1 MIVRNLLLAG
11 AFINETTPQKQT
23 PLHLA
28 ALHDHSTLSSIFLE
42 NNINFD
48 ALDNNLNNALHVA
61 VKVGYNVLAYVIL
74 TMS

>member
-28 ALHDHSTLSSIFLE
+28 ALHDHPSLASIFLE
-42 NNINFD
+42 NNMNFD

-61 VKVGYNVLAYVIL
+61 VKVCYDFL
-74 TMS
+74 